1 MAVENYYAM
10 PIATLSDW
18 VKNPVSGFQPTR
30 SKTNRTL

>member
-18 VKNPVSGFQPTR
+18 VKNLVSGFQPT
-30 SKTNRTL
+30 KRTL